1 MSGMPYLI
9 KHASGVYYAQRK
21 VPERLQTAVP
31 QVLKNGRKRQVYL
44 KRSLGTKDRRQANIT
59 IKPVLIDFDRII
71 RDAEALEN
79 SKPPTRTSL
88 STAEISRMAEYVY
101 AKALQW
107 DERFR
112 IGGRDQL
119 QRDMVTL
126 RKEAIAEGRDPDE
139 IIPFYRYEDLPKY
152 GLSSPQLA
160 VSHEH
165 LTDDLRE
172 MREALAMSNI
182 EAVEHHVAEALD
194 VFGTTLD
201 STSRSYPALGIAVLR
216 AYVRALEDIG
226 KRNEGH
232 PVETPVASPS
242 PLSISSSTGG
252 ATLREALN
260 SWKKERERPEDT
272 VSEYARAI
280 EMFIQLHGNIPVADI
295 KRSSHARAYREEL
308 RLVPSRRSGALLKA
322 GLPELSQ
329 WGREHPNAPKV
340 SAGTVNKQL
349 GAVQAILGLAFRN
362 GLVPDDAP
370 WSDPFKDLRLHEER
384 STRGPFN
391 ARGLQAIFD
400 APLFTKHEIPVGG
413 KGPAAVWLPLLALF
427 VGGRQAEFAGLRVSD
442 VSEDPDTGTPLL
454 WIIPDRNVGK
464 RVKTETSERVVP
476 LHSHLRSLGF
486 LDYVASRSREGEN
499 AWLFPTIAPDQ
510 RGGLKAWSKWW
521 GHYLRTHIGI
531 ADTNMV
537 FHSFRHGFTDRARAG
552 SVGEEVRKAL
562 MGHSDASTVSG
573 GYGAKN
579 MLARWGAK
587 VLNEAVEK
595 IAYPGLDLSQ
605 VRPFVVAKG
614 RISK

>member
-9 KHASGVYYAQRK
+9 KHASGIYYAQRK
-21 VPERLQTAVP
+21 VPERLQSAVP

-59 IKPVLIDFDRII
+59 IKPVLIDFDRTI

-101 AKALQW
+101 AEALQW

-119 QRDMVTL
+119 LRDMVTL
-126 RKEAIAEGRDPDE
+126 RKEAVAEGRDPDE
-139 IIPFYRYEDLPKY
+139 IIPFYRYDDLPEF
-152 GLSSPQLA
+152 GQSRAQLA

-165 LTDDLRE
+165 LTDDLRD

-182 EAVEHHVAEALD
+182 AAVEHHVAEALD
-194 VFGTTLD
+194 VFGITLD
-201 STSRSYPALGIAVLR
+201 RTSRSYPALGIAVLR
-216 AYVRALEDIG
+216 AYVQALEDIG

-232 PVETPVASPS
+232 PIETPVASPR

-252 ATLREALN
+252 ATLREALEA
-260 SWKKERERPEDT
+260 WKKERERPEDT

-280 EMFIQLHGNIPVADI
+280 EMFIQLHGNLPVADI

-362 GLVPDDAP
+362 GLVPDDTP

-384 STRGPFN
+384 STRGPFD

-400 APLFTKHEIPVGG
+400 APLFAKHEIPVSIGALAG
-413 KGPAAVWLPLLALF
+413 LNLNELTDQLQALSFGELLERLPL
-427 VGGRQAEFAGLRVSD
+427 
-442 VSEDPDTGTPLL
+442 
-454 WIIPDRNVGK
+454 
-464 RVKTETSERVVP
+464 
-476 LHSHLRSLGF
+476 GF
-486 LDYVASRSREGEN
+486 
-499 AWLFPTIAPDQ
+499 
-510 RGGLKAWSKWW
+510 
-521 GHYLRTHIGI
+521 
-531 ADTNMV
+531 
-537 FHSFRHGFTDRARAG
+537 
-552 SVGEEVRKAL
+552 
-562 MGHSDASTVSG
+562 DAQ
-573 GYGAKN
+573 
-579 MLARWGAK
+579 
-587 VLNEAVEK
+587 
-595 IAYPGLDLSQ
+595 P
-605 VRPFVVAKG
+605 
-614 RISK
+614 